1 MPLHGTVAVFIDVKN
16 FAQRNRR
23 YRQSSIAR
31 QNARTLGRAKSNL
44 QMQNIFSRLWV
55 ANLLKVPNV
64 VTNVNGKSGRALLS
78 VIACF
83 ELLLHLLPLRSVY
96 NFQLVSAVGNLYF
109 RFAFHRDFF
118 AVHVKVCPFHIQRH
132 AFDGAKNDVFGKVR
146 FIKPYKKGSKQGK
159 EQLHRT

>member
-1 MPLHGTVAVFIDVKN
+1 M
-16 FAQRNRR
+16 
-23 YRQSSIAR
+23 
-31 QNARTLGRAKSNL
+31 
-44 QMQNIFSRLWV
+44 

-109 RFAFHRDFF
+109 RHKSQFKKKMR
-118 AVHVKVCPFHIQRH
+118 QES
-132 AFDGAKNDVFGKVR
+132 AK
-146 FIKPYKKGSKQGK
+146 
-159 EQLHRT
+159 